1 MFKRLTAGGYYRM
14 MRRLVGKHVP
24 AQAGDF
30 RLLSR
35 AAVEALREL
44 PEKAPV
50 LRLVVPWLGF
60 PSGEVRFQREERA
73 AGRTKYPLSRMVG
86 LAADSV
92 TSFSAAPLR
101 VATWLGLAG
110 VVVCG
115 LLVVAAVIAFLS
127 GATIAG
133 WPSLYIAVLFLGAV
147 QLLCLGLLGEYVAR
161 IYTAVQGRPAYFVAG
176 RQRRRRGDTDDGA
189 GRAATRRRDPAAR
202 GRPRRRRHGHHGRQP
217 AMTATADRRA
227 DPRAATATRGV
238 TPGWARCAAVGRHR
252 RVLLRRPAR
261 RGTAPVDLVRYGAY
275 VVLALMLPGTLVYRA
290 LRRTPHTLVEDL
302 AMGIA
307 VGLVLE
313 LPAWA
318 VASPCSTYA
327 ACCGSGRCWSCCRSL
342 LAPRLRRHWRVRGYT
357 PAPLGWSW
365 TVGGAVAF
373 FTTYLSS
380 VFLQRNPILPTDE
393 GTLQYLDLAY
403 QLSLAGEAKHHFP
416 LHVPQVADE
425 PLYYHWFGYVHMA
438 ATSMIGEIDLPVV
451 ALRLTIPGLCA
462 LAVLLTAV
470 VGWRLSGQARTR
482 ARSARSLFFVVGETN
497 FTDPVSFPFGTQATF
512 VVWHGMS
519 MIYSWVLLIAA
530 IAVVGDVIDRRR
542 EPERPV
548 PALGRRAF
556 VLVALFALASSGAKA
571 SSLPVLG
578 VALLVTAV
586 AMLFVERRIP
596 WGVVVAGLMTA
607 AAQLFATAVLYRFQ
621 AYGVA
626 LDPWLSFEVYTRV
639 LPEGWTQNTAMV
651 GVVAAFLVNMQ
662 LRATGILPLIWLQR
676 GRLVATQWLLLGG
689 SLAGT
694 FIFLMVRQAGWANQ
708 YFERAGF
715 AFAVLLSG
723 LGLRA
728 GVRTGPD
735 VPRVDRGARRLR
747 AALLRR
753 ARGDPVPVRRRA
765 RGRRL
770 DRPRSRRSCAGR
782 RSSRSSRSAP
792 ACCGRSPGSRGAPCG
807 VGAAVV
813 AADRHPARRHARPD
827 HGHAQVGAV
836 PQRRRVRRDP
846 DAPLA
851 DRGRAVGTGQQRAG
865 RRPRDQRALPER
877 RPRRRVRRAVV
888 LAQRVRRA
896 AGAGRGLGCSR
907 RGSPRPA
914 SSRSGTRRC
923 SRSTTR
929 RSPRRR
935 RRSSTRCAPAGCGG
949 WSTTGPSA
957 ASHRSWRRSRPRAT
971 TTGGSRST
979 S

>member
-1 MFKRLTAGGYYRM
+1 
-14 MRRLVGKHVP
+14 
-24 AQAGDF
+24 
-30 RLLSR
+30 
-35 AAVEALREL
+35 
-44 PEKAPV
+44 
-50 LRLVVPWLGF
+50 
-60 PSGEVRFQREERA
+60 
-73 AGRTKYPLSRMVG
+73 
-86 LAADSV
+86 
-92 TSFSAAPLR
+92 
-101 VATWLGLAG
+101 
-110 VVVCG
+110 
-115 LLVVAAVIAFLS
+115 
-127 GATIAG
+127 
-133 WPSLYIAVLFLGAV
+133 
-147 QLLCLGLLGEYVAR
+147 
-161 IYTAVQGRPAYFVAG
+161 
-176 RQRRRRGDTDDGA
+176 
-189 GRAATRRRDPAAR
+189 
-202 GRPRRRRHGHHGRQP
+202 
-217 AMTATADRRA
+217 
-227 DPRAATATRGV
+227 
-238 TPGWARCAAVGRHR
+238 
-252 RVLLRRPAR
+252 
-261 RGTAPVDLVRYGAY
+261 
-275 VVLALMLPGTLVYRA
+275 MLPGTLVYRA

-302 AMGIA
+302 VMGIA

-318 VASPCSTYA
+318 VASLLDVRGLLWLWPLLVVLPF
-327 ACCGSGRCWSCCRSL
+327 L

-438 ATSMIGEIDLPVV
+438 ATSMIGDIDLPVV

-470 VGWRLSGQARTR
+470 VGWRLSGKAY
-482 ARSARSLFFVVGETN
+482 AGAVGAVLFFVVGETS
-497 FTDPVSFPFGTQATF
+497 FTDPVGFPFGTQATF

-548 PALGRRAF
+548 PALGRRAY

-596 WGVVVAGLMTA
+596 WGVVIAGLMTA

-662 LRATGILPLIWLQR
+662 LRATGILPVIWLQR
-676 GRLVATQWLLLGG
+676 GRLVASQWLLLGG

-723 LGLRA
+723 WGFVLVWERARMTRASTAALGVFALLLSVALVVIQFRYAGEPADAGSMTQIAPILRWAAILTLVAVGA
-728 GVRTGPD
+728 GLLWAVAGFAWRPLRRRGAVFLLTGILLVGMPGLIMDMRKSERYPNGGAYAVTPMPRSRIEAARWVRDNSAPGD
-735 VPRVDRGARRLR
+735 VLATNAHCRNVGRDGACDARSFWLSAYAERRVLVEGWLFAPRVSETGEQSFWDP
-747 AALLRR
+747 ALLALNDEAFTAPTPEVLDALR
-753 ARGDPVPVRRRA
+753 ARGVRW
-765 RGRRL
+765 L
-770 DRPRSRRSCAGR
+770 VD
-782 RSSRSSRSAP
+782 
-792 ACCGRSPGSRGAPCG
+792 
-807 VGAAVV
+807 
-813 AADRHPARRHARPD
+813 D
-827 HGHAQVGAV
+827 
-836 PQRRRVRRDP
+836 
-846 DAPLA
+846 
-851 DRGRAVGTGQQRAG
+851 RAVGRESPELAALATPRYDNG
-865 RRPRDQRALPER
+865 R
-877 RPRRRVRRAVV
+877 VAVYE
-888 LAQRVRRA
+888 L
-896 AGAGRGLGCSR
+896 
-907 RGSPRPA
+907 
-914 SSRSGTRRC
+914 T
-923 SRSTTR
+923 
-929 RSPRRR
+929 
-935 RRSSTRCAPAGCGG
+935 
-949 WSTTGPSA
+949 
-957 ASHRSWRRSRPRAT
+957 
-971 TTGGSRST
+971 
-979 S
+979 